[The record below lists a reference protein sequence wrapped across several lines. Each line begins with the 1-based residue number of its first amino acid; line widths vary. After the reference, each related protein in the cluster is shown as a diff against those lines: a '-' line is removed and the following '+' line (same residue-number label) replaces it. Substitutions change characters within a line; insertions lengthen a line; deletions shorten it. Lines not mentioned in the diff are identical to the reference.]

1 MSPPSVDMSSILG
14 RSFLVGGVCRSLH
27 FTGLG
32 RPAFFGL
39 CQFPRPTG
47 RARLSSAGGLLAR
60 VCLSQQYM
68 RNAAPCGGISGR
80 GLRGFFGGRS
90 V

>member
-14 RSFLVGGVCRSLH
+14 RSFRFRWLCRSLH

-32 RPAFFGL
+32 RPAFSFL
-39 CQFPRPTG
+39 SQFPRPTG

-60 VCLSQQYM
+60 VCLSQQYL
-68 RNAAPCGGISGR
+68 RNAAHVGGISGR

>member
-1 MSPPSVDMSSILG
+1 MAWLSSTEFMG
-14 RSFLVGGVCRSLH
+14 RSFLVRGVCRSH
-27 FTGLG
+27 HCTGLG

-60 VCLSQQYM
+60 VCLSQQYL
-68 RNAAPCGGISGR
+68 RNAAHVGGISGR